1 MEFARK
7 TGSSGVL
14 GYQLKSDIERL
25 GIASF
30 QLEILEVLETKPE
43 MNDAQMRADL
53 TALEQLWRRKYQRRS
68 CISARRYRR
77 TGVGAG
83 VGLSHSGH

>member
-1 MEFARK
+1 MALLGSSLNLDSVSSKMEFARK

-43 MNDAQMRADL
+43 MSDAQMRADL
-53 TALEQLWRRKYQRRS
+53 TALEQLWRE
-68 CISARRYRR
+68 RY
-77 TGVGAG
+77 AAEA
-83 VGLSHSGH
+83 LY